1 MLKSKRFLIISAV
14 VIASSTAPLLF
25 AEQHQHQ
32 HHQNA
37 HRSLLGDLPANK
49 LEEIRALENPLPDS
63 PDTVAKGAEIYA
75 GKGGCASCHGPTG
88 GGDGPMAA
96 GLNPPPRNF
105 QEHPTWLHH
114 SQGEIFWVIKHGI
127 PNSTM
132 PSFDGILT
140 DKEIWALLRFL
151 PTLTPAAE
159 RGMEAG
165 EHHHHEHGH
174 AESADPHAS
183 SKHGHEGQE
192 EHGNM
197 QEHAH

>member
-1 MLKSKRFLIISAV
+1 
-14 VIASSTAPLLF
+14 
-25 AEQHQHQ
+25 
-32 HHQNA
+32 
-37 HRSLLGDLPANK
+37 
-49 LEEIRALENPLPDS
+49 
-63 PDTVAKGAEIYA
+63 
-75 GKGGCASCHGPTG
+75 
-88 GGDGPMAA
+88 MAA